1 MQQRAF
7 YPSPLPSQQPVRL
20 RERQFRPKKK
30 SLATAQPRGSR
41 GNRALGARVAF
52 RVAVDSGHDSRG
64 DGAAPAVAV
73 VPPAPSPSPDLNDR
87 CRALPATSALWPSVA
102 PPNPT
107 FDCAPLKAPA
117 LFLRRLWPRWTRCR
131 WRGRPLSAS
140 GTADGGARDGAS
152 PLIFGWTL
160 LF

>member
-1 MQQRAF
+1 MQRRAF

-87 CRALPATSALWPSVA
+87 CRALPATSALWSSVS

-107 FDCAPLKAPA
+107 LDCAPLKAPA

-131 WRGRPLSAS
+131 WRRPGS
-140 GTADGGARDGAS
+140 GARARDGAS
-152 PLIFGWTL
+152 PRGTAPPPLIYL